1 MADLVR
7 SRTSALSRRG
17 TGASDS
23 VREYLSFDL
32 AGDLY
37 AVELARIREIVSSPP
52 ITEVPR
58 APRDV
63 IGVCS
68 VRGLLVT
75 VVDTRRRMRLIERP
89 ASRLSR
95 ILLANV
101 DGGEVVG
108 LLVDEVNQVV
118 RLREHE
124 IEFAQSV
131 LGGDTSDHVQGIGRQ
146 GNDLIVL
153 LDLASLVEF

>member
-1 MADLVR
+1 LAF
-7 SRTSALSRRG
+7 
-17 TGASDS
+17 
-23 VREYLSFDL
+23 EL
-32 AGDLY
+32 AGERY
-37 AVELARIREIVSSPP
+37 GVELARIREIVSPPP

-58 APRDV
+58 APRDIV
-63 IGVCS
+63 GVCS

-75 VVDTRRRMRLIERP
+75 VFDTRRRMKLEERP
-89 ASRLSR
+89 ASRLTR

-101 DGGEVVG
+101 DSGEVVG

-124 IEFAQSV
+124 IEYAQNV
-131 LGGDTSDHVQGIGRQ
+131 LGSDTSDPVQGIGRP

-153 LDLASLVEF
+153 LDLSSLLNS